1 MNAGA
6 SLSAPPPVA
15 GRTATSWGS
24 PFVTVPV
31 LSTMSVS
38 NRQQRADP
46 LSFMRVVVVAVIARP
61 VHLV

>member
-1 MNAGA
+1 
-6 SLSAPPPVA
+6 
-15 GRTATSWGS
+15 
-24 PFVTVPV
+24 
-31 LSTMSVS
+31 MSVS